1 MGRHKKFKKE
11 DVSKI
16 QKWLKEDFEERKV
29 KGRIIWNHQTDI
41 ICKWGLYSEGED
53 KGPSIKRFIKRK
65 DGKTT
70 WHRLKKKFYKDFY
83 QSQKELENI
92 VIYLNGLDPAEHR
105 AGIKYRLKEGYIP
118 RVHVINFCREVK
130 NNFLND
136 DKKDIENRINGFINY
151 GLNWFQNKTHKVNE
165 WKKYDKKWG
174 QCLLNYNE
182 DIKDSDR
189 IFPLGELR
197 SKNTIIRV
205 IWLMNKFME
214 YLHQQYP
221 NKYPP
226 TYFDPITNSQFR
238 SLEMI
243 RKQRGLVRDRK
254 HIKSEHWEI
263 IKRNIEND
271 PHLKIIEICYE
282 FGLRRSEALAL
293 SSVENLFKDNL
304 FVKEQV
310 KCIDYTNGVM
320 TRIFKP
326 TKTGETRR
334 IPYKASI
341 SEISIKR
348 IATIIDTFEFISPNQ
363 LTKKWRVLMNEL
375 NLDYDIHDCRHSFC
389 RNLFK
394 IKNLDI
400 KTAMEYS
407 GHKELQ
413 SINGYLRS
421 KSEFSEEKLNLRDFR
436 VVA

>member
-1 MGRHKKFKKE
+1 
-11 DVSKI
+11 
-16 QKWLKEDFEERKV
+16 
-29 KGRIIWNHQTDI
+29 
-41 ICKWGLYSEGED
+41 
-53 KGPSIKRFIKRK
+53 
-65 DGKTT
+65 
-70 WHRLKKKFYKDFY
+70 
-83 QSQKELENI
+83 
-92 VIYLNGLDPAEHR
+92 
-105 AGIKYRLKEGYIP
+105 
-118 RVHVINFCREVK
+118 
-130 NNFLND
+130 
-136 DKKDIENRINGFINY
+136 
-151 GLNWFQNKTHKVNE
+151 
-165 WKKYDKKWG
+165 
-174 QCLLNYNE
+174 
-182 DIKDSDR
+182 
-189 IFPLGELR
+189 
-197 SKNTIIRV
+197 
-205 IWLMNKFME
+205 MNKFME
-214 YLHQQYP
+214 YLHQKYP

-243 RKQRGLVRDRK
+243 RKQRGLVRNRK
-254 HIKSEHWEI
+254 YIKDEHWEI

-363 LTKKWRVLMNEL
+363 LTKKWRALMNEL
-375 NLDYDIHDCRHSFC
+375 NLDYDIHDCKHSFC

-394 IKNLDI
+394 VKNHDI
-400 KTAMEYS
+400 KTTMEYS
-407 GHKELQ
+407 GHKEIL
-413 SINGYLRS
+413 SDILSSEIFLIKRISKRFGNNFIAIYTKGYKKRKYKGEVSVTPLS
-421 KSEFSEEKLNLRDFR
+421 SMIGYDFEGDIDNR
-436 VVA
+436 PFFHSFKNNTLFI